1 MVVLQFNK
9 LTADSVN
16 TVIFQTHNLINFVN
30 NKMYEIR
37 CRQCREK
44 LLGDRQQSLILN
56 AHALPLNDPDNCP
69 TSTTGN
75 LLFLKEEQLPQ
86 WITTKV
92 DESEWTKGRLN
103 CPKCH
108 ARLGA
113 FDYVS
118 GSRCECNEKILP
130 PVHIIKSKI
139 DLVERL

>member
-1 MVVLQFNK
+1 
-9 LTADSVN
+9 
-16 TVIFQTHNLINFVN
+16 
-30 NKMYEIR
+30 MYEIR

-44 LLGDRQQSLILN
+44 LVLETHQPSILN
-56 AHALPLNDPDNCP
+56 AHALPLNDRDSCP
-69 TSTTGN
+69 SSTTQN
-75 LLFLKEEQLPQ
+75 LVFLKDEQLPQ
-86 WITTKV
+86 WITSKV
-92 DESEWTKGRLN
+92 DESEWTRGRLN

-130 PVHIIKSKI
+130 PVHIIMSKI